1 MVLVLGVAFWCGIAF
16 QSSVAIFG
24 LLKWQGR
31 WRGAAAVP
39 LIALGLFCAPL
50 LPDLGQDPV
59 GGNLWGLLFV
69 PVSSLLGLYCSV
81 LWLLRRRNVDGSGR
95 ASDLEQ

>member
-1 MVLVLGVAFWCGIAF
+1 MVLVFGLAFWCGIAF
-16 QSSVAIFG
+16 QSAVAIFG

-31 WRGAAAVP
+31 WRSAAAVP
-39 LIALGLFCAPL
+39 LVALVLFFAPL
-50 LPDLGQDPV
+50 LPALGQDPV

-81 LWLLRRRNVDGSGR
+81 LWLLRRRNL
-95 ASDLEQ
+95 AKP